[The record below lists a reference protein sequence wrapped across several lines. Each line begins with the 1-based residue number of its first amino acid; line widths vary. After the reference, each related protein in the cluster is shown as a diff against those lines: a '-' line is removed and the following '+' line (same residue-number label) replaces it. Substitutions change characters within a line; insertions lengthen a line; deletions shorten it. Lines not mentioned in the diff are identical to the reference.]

1 MIRIRFNPDHEAYS
15 LWDTERSCY
24 VNKWGDPD
32 SDYHCVSRDVAVM
45 RRRDLNEYRRTDT
58 ASAPETLP
66 NGWGGCYLASDI
78 PTLEAAAESLT
89 RAGEIQ
95 HAVKLWAIA
104 LRIRE
109 AVRGV

>member
-1 MIRIRFNPDHEAYS
+1 MT
-15 LWDTERSCY
+15 LERSQ
-24 VNKWGDPD
+24 
-32 SDYHCVSRDVAVM
+32 
-45 RRRDLNEYRRTDT
+45 
-58 ASAPETLP
+58 TLP

-78 PTLEAAAESLT
+78 PTLEAAAESLV

-109 AVRGV
+109 AVRHV